1 MKFIQGVQLFEKSEY
16 LLPMK
21 ETHPVSVCVNKFFTM
36 DENVGQVEKVSI
48 YHYNLDLKSDFD
60 KVKKF
65 VRFDRL

>member
-1 MKFIQGVQLFEKSEY
+1 
-16 LLPMK
+16 
-21 ETHPVSVCVNKFFTM
+21 M

-65 VRFDRL
+65 VRFDWL